1 MRRSEPL
8 SLLCASFWLRVH
20 CVRQLMKHKITVLR
34 DRNTQPKDF
43 RSLLHE
49 ITLFLGFEATRGLH
63 LAEHE
68 VSTPYG
74 QYHGAKLSDKV
85 AIIPILRAGLGMSDS
100 MLELLPNAAV
110 HHIGAL
116 PSQNQ
121 TQTQKTLR
129 FQRQC
134 D

>member
-1 MRRSEPL
+1 
-8 SLLCASFWLRVH
+8 
-20 CVRQLMKHKITVLR
+20 MKHKITVLR

-49 ITLFLGFEATRGLH
+49 ITLYLGFEATRGLN

-68 VSTPYG
+68 VATPYG

-110 HHIGAL
+110 HHIGASP
-116 PSQNQ
+116 PSPMPRSRPRWLQY
-121 TQTQKTLR
+121 
-129 FQRQC
+129 
-134 D
+134 